1 MPVKLGELLLKE
13 NMVTP
18 QQLQEALG
26 HQKMN
31 GGKLGKAFV
40 SLGYVR
46 DEEITSLLS
55 RQYGVPSINL
65 DHFEVDPTIIKII
78 PAETARK
85 YQILPLSRSG
95 ATLTIA
101 MADPTNVFAMDDIK
115 FMTGYNVEPVV
126 ASESSLEEA
135 IEKYY
140 GSTRSLEL
148 RREAGGGGGGGHGGG
163 GGMGFPMLGGS
174 SPSLKDVMD
183 GPTLSVDDMAS
194 VGLSEVDLDAMS
206 DAEADVETVKEQDDE
221 IDLGKM
227 TRDVDAAPVVKLTNV
242 LLIDSLKR
250 GASDIHIEPYEKEFR
265 VRFRIDGIL
274 YNVMAL
280 PMKLKDPLTSR
291 IKIMAKLDIAE
302 KRLPQDGRIK
312 IKMKIEDRS
321 RDLDFRVS
329 CLPTLWGEKVVLRLL
344 DKSKL
349 MLDMT
354 KLGFEPGSLERFKKA
369 IAKPYG
375 IVLVTGPT
383 GSGKTNTL
391 YSAIAAL
398 NKPDVNI
405 MTAEDPVE
413 FNLPGINQVQIK
425 EAIGLNFAA
434 VLRSFLRQDPNIILV
449 GEIRDYE
456 TAEIAVKAALTGH
469 LVLSTLHTNDA
480 PSTVSRLVN
489 MGIEPFLVGTAVNLI
504 QAQRLIRRVCA
515 SCKGEVTDFPTST
528 LIEVGVAPEMVGTF
542 KLYKG
547 RGCGACNGTG
557 YKGRVGLYEV
567 MEISEAVRDLILVGA
582 TAVELRRKALEE
594 GMLTLRMSG
603 IEKVKA
609 GITTVEEV
617 LRETVL

>member
-40 SLGYVR
+40 TLGYVK

-65 DHFEVDPTIIKII
+65 DHFEVDPAIIKII

-126 ASESSLEEA
+126 ASETSLEDA

-148 RREAGGGGGGGHGGG
+148 RRET
-163 GGMGFPMLGGS
+163 GGMGGMIGGG
-174 SPSLKDVMD
+174 SLKDVLDSPGLTM
-183 GPTLSVDDMAS
+183 DDMAS

-206 DAEADVETVKEQDDE
+206 DAEADVETVKEADDE
-221 IDLGKM
+221 IDLGNLS
-227 TRDVDAAPVVKLTNV
+227 RSADAAPVVKLVNV
-242 LLIDSLKR
+242 LLVDSLKR

-312 IKMKIEDRS
+312 IKMKVEDRS

-329 CLPTLWGEKVVLRLL
+329 CLPTLWGEKIVMRLL

-354 KLGFEPGSLERFKKA
+354 KLGFEAHSLERFKKA

-391 YSAIAAL
+391 YSAIASL
-398 NKPDVNI
+398 NKPDTNI

-425 EAIGLNFAA
+425 DNIGLNFASA
-434 VLRSFLRQDPNIILV
+434 LRSFLRQDPNIILV

-456 TAEIAVKAALTGH
+456 TAEIAVKASLTGH

-504 QAQRLIRRVCA
+504 QAQRLIRRICA
-515 SCKGEVTDFPTST
+515 GCKVEVTDMPTKT
-528 LIEVGVAPEMVGTF
+528 LIEIGVAPDQVGAF

-547 RGCGACNGTG
+547 RGCGTCNGTG

-567 MEISEAVRDLILVGA
+567 MEISEGIRDLVMVGA
-582 TAVELRRKALEE
+582 TAVEIKRKALED

-603 IEKVKA
+603 IEKIKA
-609 GITTVEEV
+609 GITTIEEV

>member
-18 QQLQEALG
+18 QQLQEALA

-31 GGKLGKAFV
+31 GGKLGKAFI

-65 DHFEVDPTIIKII
+65 DHFEVDPAIIKII
-78 PAETARK
+78 PAETSRK

-126 ASESSLEEA
+126 ASETSLEEA
-135 IEKYY
+135 IERYY
-140 GSTRSLEL
+140 GSSRSLQL
-148 RREAGGGGGGGHGGG
+148 KSDL
-163 GGMGFPMLGGS
+163 GGMGMGGGS
-174 SPSLKDVMD
+174 MGAAGLKLGEAQSLKDMME
-183 GPTLSVDDMAS
+183 GPSLSFDDMAS
-194 VGLSEVDLDAMS
+194 VGLSEVDIDSIAQ
-206 DAEADVETVKEQDDE
+206 DEADVETVAQGEDE
-221 IDLGKM
+221 IDLGALTKS
-227 TRDVDAAPVVKLTNV
+227 TEAAPVIKLSNV
-242 LLIDSLKR
+242 LLIDALKR

-291 IKIMAKLDIAE
+291 LKIMAKLDISE

-312 IKMKIEDRS
+312 IRLKVEDRS
-321 RDLDFRVS
+321 RDMDFRVS
-329 CLPTLWGEKVVLRLL
+329 TVPTLWGEKVVLRLL
-344 DKSKL
+344 DKTKL

-354 KLGFEPGSLERFKKA
+354 KLGFEPDSLERFKRA

-398 NKPDVNI
+398 NKPDTNI

-413 FNLPGINQVQIK
+413 FNLAGINQVQIK
-425 EAIGLNFAA
+425 DQIGLNFASA
-434 VLRSFLRQDPNIILV
+434 LRAFLRQDPNIILV

-504 QAQRLIRRVCA
+504 QAQRLIRRICA
-515 SCKGEVTDFPTST
+515 NCKEELKDVPSKSLLEIGFTPDQ
-528 LIEVGVAPEMVGTF
+528 VGAF
-542 KLYKG
+542 KLFKG
-547 RGCGACNGTG
+547 RGCGVCNGTG

-567 MEISEAVRDLILVGA
+567 MEISEGIRDLIMVGA
-582 TAVELRRKALEE
+582 TAVELKRKALEE

-603 IEKVKA
+603 LEKIKV
-609 GITTVEEV
+609 GMTSIEEV
-617 LRETVL
+617 LRETVI